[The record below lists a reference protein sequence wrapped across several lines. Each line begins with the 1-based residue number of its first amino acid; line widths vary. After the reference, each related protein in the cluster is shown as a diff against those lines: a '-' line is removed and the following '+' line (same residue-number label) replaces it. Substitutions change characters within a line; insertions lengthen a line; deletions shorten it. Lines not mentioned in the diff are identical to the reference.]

1 MREWITTTPEESA
14 DVARA
19 IAGLMRPGD
28 LIAVTGPIGAGK
40 TLMAQAFAE
49 ALGITETIT
58 SPSFTILEEYDAPT
72 PFYHF
77 DFYRIASP
85 DELDNLGFDE
95 YFNGGGVCWI
105 EWAELAAEALPPHR
119 YQLTIHVMNETTR
132 RITLE
137 HTAH

>member
-1 MREWITTTPEESA
+1 MREWITASPEESA
-14 DVARA
+14 AVARE
-19 IAGLMRPGD
+19 IAALMAPGD

-58 SPSFTILEEYDAPT
+58 SPSFTILEEYDAPV

-85 DELDNLGFDE
+85 DELENLGFDE
-95 YFNGGGVCWI
+95 YFTGSGICWI
-105 EWAELAAEALPPHR
+105 EWAELAADALPQRR
-119 YQLTIHVMNETTR
+119 YQLTIHPLNETTR

-137 HTAH
+137 HTAD